1 MNRLFIFPILLLAQH
16 YAIGTLAFQVPRLP
30 SFSVSRTSNLH
41 STQTS
46 SIQISETAPRDYNS
60 FVEWATNYGV
70 SLDNMQI
77 AEQFGEWG
85 AVSSQASP
93 AGSRVLYVPAMLRL
107 TSNGIRQDEFAH
119 LEPAIAQYFDA
130 TNSNSQSNLACQ
142 FYLFLKVLQEY
153 DQGQQSPCYAW
164 LNALPRK
171 FHTSITFTPYCIEC
185 LPPFVAFLA
194 RQDRFN
200 YDLFMEVLNTLDIP
214 SISSQTKQNLEVTKW
229 AFNVVFTR
237 ARAAFE
243 EAEIIP
249 MADMLNHNA
258 DPNVQVQYDN
268 DGNVHVVLLKD
279 VQAGEPLFKSYGQI
293 TNPSRF
299 LSTFGFFDVS
309 SPAAYCKLMAGKTL
323 TPELVSLGFV
333 YDRMVFY
340 HENGAIAEEVWDV
353 MLYTILEQIDT
364 NQQQQFLNAH
374 LQGDQQTKANMHNH
388 YRPQTC
394 DALLQHVDE
403 MLNELANCS
412 NKIQQN
418 PEQGNDNLPMIQY
431 HNDFVRETFMKV
443 RNNLEQIKAQK

>member
-153 DQGQQSPCYAW
+153 DQGQQSPYYAW

-293 TNPSRF
+293 TNP
-299 LSTFGFFDVS
+299 
-309 SPAAYCKLMAGKTL
+309 
-323 TPELVSLGFV
+323 
-333 YDRMVFY
+333 
-340 HENGAIAEEVWDV
+340 
-353 MLYTILEQIDT
+353 
-364 NQQQQFLNAH
+364 
-374 LQGDQQTKANMHNH
+374 
-388 YRPQTC
+388 
-394 DALLQHVDE
+394 
-403 MLNELANCS
+403 
-412 NKIQQN
+412 
-418 PEQGNDNLPMIQY
+418 
-431 HNDFVRETFMKV
+431 
-443 RNNLEQIKAQK
+443 